1 MESQLHAVPWPPD
14 HLDGL
19 HCIFSSLEI
28 SNVSQTR
35 VQNVAVQMW
44 PHQCRDERIN
54 HFPQLANAAQ
64 YAISFQHH
72 KSTPWLMFNV
82 LLPGNPGSCPDELL
96 PTQPALMQ
104 QVPPSQRQDFTS
116 ILVENSWKQRVWAP
130 RSSSTVLALGYWL
143 FTLIRISSLTWK
155 IFLICQFRWS
165 IPTRRM
171 PSR

>member
-44 PHQCRDERIN
+44 PHQCRDERIH

-64 YAISFQHH
+64 YAHH
-72 KSTPWLMFNV
+72 TVCTAFNTTKAHLDSCSTCCS
-82 LLPGNPGSCPDELL
+82 PGTPG
-96 PTQPALMQ
+96 PALMSYYL
-104 QVPPSQRQDFTS
+104 PSLHQCSRFLHPRGR
-116 ILVENSWKQRVWAP
+116 ILHLSLLKIPENNEFEPHAP
-130 RSSSTVLALGYWL
+130 AAQS
-143 FTLIRISSLTWK
+143 
-155 IFLICQFRWS
+155 
-165 IPTRRM
+165 
-171 PSR
+171 